1 MYYSAAENILCN
13 DFKWNAFIFLYSIQS
28 KMKCNS
34 HLKQIRLLNFYT
46 KMAQNT
52 VCETH
57 FKPSALVLNAVSEVS
72 SLTTAPFVLDDSVLM
87 VCWVTIVCALETVLD
102 TEVSGITV
110 LKSRQLLR
118 TPIFAE
124 VWGSKIKRK
133 RLTIN
138 KWISASNC
146 CILEF
151 LSPNS
156 KHSQF

>member
-1 MYYSAAENILCN
+1 
-13 DFKWNAFIFLYSIQS
+13 
-28 KMKCNS
+28 MKCNS
-34 HLKQIRLLNFYT
+34 HLKQISLLNFYT

-57 FKPSALVLNAVSEVS
+57 FKPSALVLNVVSEVS

-87 VCWVTIVCALETVLD
+87 VCWVTIVCALEAVLD

-124 VWGSKIKRK
+124 V
-133 RLTIN
+133 
-138 KWISASNC
+138 
-146 CILEF
+146 
-151 LSPNS
+151 
-156 KHSQF
+156 